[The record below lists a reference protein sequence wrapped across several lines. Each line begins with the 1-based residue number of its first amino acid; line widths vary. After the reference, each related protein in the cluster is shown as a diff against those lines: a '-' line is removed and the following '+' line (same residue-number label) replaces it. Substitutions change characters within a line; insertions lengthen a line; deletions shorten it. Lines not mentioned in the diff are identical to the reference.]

1 MARRRP
7 SWSTGAPTAVQAA
20 GAAPVL
26 RKQRHPSS
34 SGVRDAKDTEDFS
47 FHTYARP
54 PPLTR
59 AHRSALADVLLAAQP
74 GLFDAL
80 SDRRTADGF
89 TLSNLMQSGLEHPE
103 RARDGPG
110 VAVGDV
116 GCWATFRELL
126 FPLLRE
132 VQGVDPAGVRRR
144 PARGMFDPEP
154 GALAPQH
161 LARELALAS
170 PTMAAAAGGA
180 GAGAG
185 GAGVAGAAAGTRA
198 HETASE
204 VRYVELRAVRNLGGA
219 PLPVAADRRARAA
232 LERTLRTALESFA
245 GALAGE
251 YTPLYDDD
259 DDDDDD
265 GAGRAAA
272 AAGGSPRV
280 PGVRVEEGAGCG
292 RLRGAGVPLPDVSE
306 GGLLASSG
314 AARGWPMHRGV
325 FVAAG
330 GALVVWI
337 NALDHVEVISR
348 APTIGAAFG
357 RLQGLLLGLQVS
369 LLGTGSAFL
378 RVPSPDEQL
387 GLHTTCPSMLGAAMR
402 GAVHARLPALERAAA
417 ASSAAHAGARGGEH
431 RLRAAVAAHGL
442 RVRRRPAQDKQHGE
456 AEAGNDSVWEL
467 STWRTLGLSAEQ
479 VALALARGVRGVLGM
494 EREAAGGAASG
505 SLAAALVI
513 RGECEEGTAAGAP
526 PGSRAPDLR
535 VPARILV

>member
-1 MARRRP
+1 MIRQRP
-7 SWSTGAPTAVQAA
+7 SWSTGTPPVVPAG

-26 RKQRHPSS
+26 RKQRHPSL
-34 SGVRDAKDTEDFS
+34 SGVRDVKDTEDFS
-47 FHTYARP
+47 FHTYVRL

-59 AHRSALADVLLAAQP
+59 AHRSALANVLLVAQP

-80 SDRRTADGF
+80 SGRRTARGF

-103 RARDGPG
+103 WTREGPG
-110 VAVGDV
+110 AAVGDV
-116 GCWATFRELL
+116 DCWATFRELL

-144 PARGMFDPEP
+144 PVRGMFDPEP
-154 GALAPQH
+154 DALAPQH

-170 PTMAAAAGGA
+170 PAMAAAA

-185 GAGVAGAAAGTRA
+185 GAGVAGAAAGQARA
-198 HETASE
+198 HEAVDE
-204 VRYVELRAVRNLGGA
+204 VRRVELRAVRNFGGA

-232 LERTLRTALESFA
+232 LERMLRAALESFT

-259 DDDDDD
+259 DDDDGGGG
-265 GAGRAAA
+265 GAAAA
-272 AAGGSPRV
+272 AAGSSPGV
-280 PGVRVEEGAGCG
+280 PGVPGVEEGAGCG
-292 RLRGAGVPLPDVSE
+292 RLRGVPLPDASE

-330 GALVVWI
+330 GALVVWV

-369 LLGTGSAFL
+369 LLDTGLSAFL

-417 ASSAAHAGARGGEH
+417 ASSAAHAGARGEH
-431 RLRAAVAAHGL
+431 GLRAAAAAHGL
-442 RVRRRPAQDKQHGE
+442 RVRRRPAQDEQDGGE
-456 AEAGNDSVWEL
+456 AADNDDSVWEL

-494 EREAAGGAASG
+494 EREAAAGAAVSG

-513 RGECEEGTAAGAP
+513 RGECEQGTAAGGAP
-526 PGSRAPDLR
+526 PGSRAPNLR
-535 VPARILV
+535 QARILV